1 MIEFLSRYMT
11 VGIIR
16 ETLIAVCAGL
26 AVPYLL
32 AGAQGALLSAL
43 WGPELRFAEF
53 LPGAGDYS
61 ARLELARFLLNAL
74 TGASMGF
81 IGVWL
86 LGRLIQRL
94 LCRHAVAFFSSFVLM
109 ILLSL
114 ALDAGLSRVLVV
126 LAQPGVVAFFAASW
140 AMIRFRRISN
150 E

>member
-1 MIEFLSRYMT
+1 MT

-26 AVPYLL
+26 PAPYLL

-53 LPGAGDYS
+53 LPGAGEYS
-61 ARLELARFLLNAL
+61 ARLELARFLSNAL
-74 TGASMGF
+74 SGAWMGF

-86 LGRLIQRL
+86 LSRLIQRFL
-94 LCRHAVAFFSSFVLM
+94 WRHAVAFFSSFLLV
-109 ILLSL
+109 ILVSL
-114 ALDAGLSRVLVV
+114 TLDAGLFRVLFV
-126 LAQPGVVAFFAASW
+126 LAQPGVVSFLAASL
-140 AMIRFRRISN
+140 AMMWFSRTSH